1 MKWWDKKRIYR
12 IVFES
17 DTWEGRLFDVALI
30 IAILISVLVAIVE
43 SLSFVAE
50 HYRFG
55 LQILEYVLTFFFTIE
70 YILRIYC
77 SPDPKKYIFSFFGIV
92 DLLATSPL
100 YLSFF
105 FPSARYALI
114 VRAFRLIRIF
124 RVFKLFNFLS
134 EGNLLLRSMQR
145 SMNKILVFFLFVL
158 ILVLSIGTLMYMIE
172 GDLPGSGFTDIP
184 TSIYWAIVTLTT
196 VGYGDITPITPLGR
210 FISGVV
216 MLLGYTIIAVP
227 TGIVSVS
234 IMNEHKRSERF
245 CPSCG
250 CRQDKDALY
259 CKHCGVKLKVHSD
272 EA

>member
-43 SLSFVAE
+43 SSSFVAE

-100 YLSFF
+100 YLSF
-105 FPSARYALI
+105 S
-114 VRAFRLIRIF
+114 
-124 RVFKLFNFLS
+124 S
-134 EGNLLLRSMQR
+134 LLL
-145 SMNKILVFFLFVL
+145 
-158 ILVLSIGTLMYMIE
+158 
-172 GDLPGSGFTDIP
+172 
-184 TSIYWAIVTLTT
+184 
-196 VGYGDITPITPLGR
+196 
-210 FISGVV
+210 V
-216 MLLGYTIIAVP
+216 ML
-227 TGIVSVS
+227 
-234 IMNEHKRSERF
+234 
-245 CPSCG
+245 
-250 CRQDKDALY
+250 
-259 CKHCGVKLKVHSD
+259 
-272 EA
+272 

>member
-124 RVFKLFNFLS
+124 RVFKLFNFKRRKS
-134 EGNLLLRSMQR
+134 
-145 SMNKILVFFLFVL
+145 
-158 ILVLSIGTLMYMIE
+158 
-172 GDLPGSGFTDIP
+172 FTP
-184 TSIYWAIVTLTT
+184 FHA
-196 VGYGDITPITPLGR
+196 
-210 FISGVV
+210 
-216 MLLGYTIIAVP
+216 A
-227 TGIVSVS
+227 
-234 IMNEHKRSERF
+234 
-245 CPSCG
+245 
-250 CRQDKDALY
+250 
-259 CKHCGVKLKVHSD
+259 
-272 EA
+272 